1 MPTLDDYLSHS
12 LKKKDKGEKKMKGN
26 TKVKDRKRKT
36 KAEKIKKDKIEE
48 YYELE
53 PELEKKLWAAA
64 DKLRKKVEVHEYK
77 YIVLGLIFLRYLSEA
92 FERRRAEL
100 EKRFG
105 DPESEDYIEDP
116 EIRRAAIEDEE
127 YYIEAGVFYLPEE
140 VRWDYFKKNA
150 NQPNIGE
157 IIDNAIST
165 LEEMYPDQLADVIP
179 KKYAEINLS
188 PDELAYLINLFTDI
202 DFGKGKDGRDLF
214 GRIYE
219 YFLGKFAQ
227 VEGQKGGEFYTPRSL
242 TRLIVEVLDVREG
255 KIFDPACGSGGF
267 FVAALE
273 REGVDKAKL
282 AIYGQESKEGP
293 WKVCKMNLAI
303 RGAEGDIRL
312 GDSYHDDKFMHERFD
327 FVVSNPPFNDSR
339 WGADKISEDDP
350 RIKVVSDEET
360 LIPPDNNANYMWVLH
375 FLYHLRPN
383 GKTGFVMAN
392 GALSAGGVEGKI
404 RRKLIEKD
412 LVYGIV
418 AAPPKLFYNV
428 SLPVSLWFMR
438 KKKPEHM
445 KGKVLFINA
454 KNLYKQIS
462 RRQNVMTEEHIRR
475 IVEKFR
481 LFEEGCY
488 EEIDEIGFAKV
499 TTIDEIAKNNYVLTP
514 GRYVGVK
521 LEFDDPRT
529 FEEKMKEYSAE
540 LSKLFQEEEMLR
552 KNVEE
557 IFRELGWKI

>member
-1 MPTLDDYLSHS
+1 MPTLDEYLSRS
-12 LKKKDKGEKKMKGN
+12 YRKDVNKRKEKAEMERMKKD
-26 TKVKDRKRKT
+26 RIKT
-36 KAEKIKKDKIEE
+36 DTVRRGRGS
-48 YYELE
+48 YHELE

-77 YIVLGLIFLRYLSEA
+77 YIVLGLVFLRYLSEA
-92 FERRRAEL
+92 FERRRKEL
-100 EKRFG
+100 EERFG
-105 DPESEDYIEDP
+105 NPKSEDYIEDP
-116 EIRRAAIEDEE
+116 EMRRAVLEDEE

-140 VRWDYFKKNA
+140 ARWSYFKKNA

-157 IIDNAIST
+157 IIDNTISI
-165 LEEMYPDQLADVIP
+165 LEDKYPDHLADVIP
-179 KKYAEINLS
+179 KKYAEINLA
-188 PDELAYLINLFTDI
+188 PEDLAYLINLFTDI

-242 TRLIVEVLDVREG
+242 TKLIVEVLDIKEG

-273 REGVDKAKL
+273 REGVDKTRL

-293 WKVCKMNLAI
+293 WKICKMNLAI
-303 RGAEGDIRL
+303 RGAEGDIKL
-312 GDSYHDDKFMHERFD
+312 GDSYHDDKFMHERFN

-339 WGADKISEDDP
+339 WGANRISEDDP
-350 RIKVVSDEET
+350 RIKIVSDEET
-360 LIPPDNNANYMWVLH
+360 LIPPENSANYMWILH
-375 FLYHLRPN
+375 FVYHLAPN
-383 GKTGFVMAN
+383 GKAGFVMAN
-392 GALSAGGVEGKI
+392 GALSAGGLEGKI

-454 KNLYKQIS
+454 KNLYKPIS
-462 RRQNVMTEEHIRR
+462 RRQNILTDEHIAK

-481 LFEEGCY
+481 LFEEGKLD
-488 EEIDEIGFAKV
+488 EIDEVGFAKV
-499 TTIDEIAKNNYVLTP
+499 ATIEEIAKNNYVLTP

-521 LEFDDPRT
+521 LEFDDQRT
-529 FEEKMKEYSAE
+529 FEEKMREYSEEMA
-540 LSKLFQEEEMLR
+540 KLLKQEEEVR
-552 KNVEE
+552 GKVQEVFE
-557 IFRELGWKI
+557 ALGFKLG